1 MEKSAIQT
9 RVEQYIKYKG
19 LTNSR
24 FEKQVGLSNGFVRNM
39 DKGMST
45 DKVMRISEE
54 FPELNILWLITGKGS
69 MLATGTPVESS
80 EDNQP
85 FVHRMAETLRKQLE
99 AQQTTIQSLTEQNKV
114 LLQVIESQL
123 ELIKH
128 PVNQGVRANQ

>member
-80 EDNQP
+80 KDNQP

-128 PVNQGVRANQ
+128 PVNQAVRANQ

>member
-54 FPELNILWLITGKGS
+54 FPDLNVLWLITGKGS
-69 MLATGTPVESS
+69 MLTAGTPAESS
-80 EDNQP
+80 EDDQS

-128 PVNQGVRANQ
+128 PVN

>member
-69 MLATGTPVESS
+69 MLATGTPVESN

-85 FVHRMAETLRKQLE
+85 FVHRMVETLRKQLE
-99 AQQTTIQSLTEQNKV
+99 SQQTTIQSLTEQNKV

-128 PVNQGVRANQ
+128 PVNQAVRANQ